1 MTLRLD
7 SHRANRLSTELL
19 IRLDRRNERY
29 RLEHS
34 LADLVRLRV
43 SQVNGCPY
51 CIDLHSARARKDGE
65 MAARID
71 MLEVWR
77 ETPLYTDRERA
88 ALAWAEAVTD
98 IAGTHVPGAVWEAAR
113 PYFSEREIVDLTLLV
128 TAVNSLNRFGIAFRR
143 SPV

>member
-34 LADLVRLRV
+34 LVDLVRLRV

-77 ETPLYTDRERA
+77 DTPLYTDRERA

-98 IAGTHVPGAVWEAAR
+98 IAGTHVPDTVWEAVRA
-113 PYFSEREIVDLTLLV
+113 YFSEREIVDLTLLV

>member
-7 SHRANRLSTELL
+7 SHRANGLSTELL

-43 SQVNGCPY
+43 SQVNGCAY

-98 IAGTHVPGAVWEAAR
+98 IAGTHVPDAVWEAAR

>member
-98 IAGTHVPGAVWEAAR
+98 IAGTHVPDAVWEAVR

>member
-7 SHRANRLSTELL
+7 SHRANGLSTELL

-51 CIDLHSARARKDGE
+51 CIHLHSARARKDGE

-98 IAGTHVPGAVWEAAR
+98 IAGTHVPDAVWEAAR